1 MKKDARMQKP
11 NSWGRAGRAAAV
23 VATSLLVGG
32 AAGSVVAGDW
42 KEEAISPVTNPVFFE
57 DPQIHSEIR
66 PIFAWH
72 NIDKD
77 LGLGGG
83 DAQLYALQARWAV
96 TDRLAIIAV
105 KDGYLDID
113 TPAYR
118 DHGWA
123 DISAGVKYA
132 VIDDRE
138 NEFIVTPGLTFEF
151 PTGNDEVFQ
160 GNGDGT
166 WNPFIS
172 VGKGFGKLRLM
183 ANIGGIIPNDQDEET
198 TQLRY
203 SAQIDY
209 TTCRYFVPF
218 VSWNAFTVLDQG
230 DGFATK
236 FEGFDLFNF
245 GAQNAEG
252 VTQSVLGVGFR
263 SQLAER
269 IFLGA
274 AYEFPISSPEGLFE
288 DRFTVDLILRF

>member
-1 MKKDARMQKP
+1 MKKDSRMQQSI
-11 NSWGRAGRAAAV
+11 SWDRGGRVAV
-23 VATSLLVGG
+23 GLATSVLFACTSGI
-32 AAGSVVAGDW
+32 ATAGDW

-105 KDGYLDID
+105 KDGYLNID
-113 TPAYR
+113 TPAY
-118 DHGWA
+118 DDNGWA
-123 DISAGVKYA
+123 DISAGFKYA
-132 VIDDRE
+132 IIDDKE
-138 NEFIVTPGLTFEF
+138 NEIIVTPGLTFEF

-172 VGKGFGKLRLM
+172 AAKGFGKLRLM
-183 ANIGGIIPNDQDEET
+183 ANIGGIIPMDQDEET

-209 TTCRYFVPF
+209 TTCQYFIPF

-230 DGFATK
+230 DGFATN

-245 GAQNAEG
+245 GAQRAEG
-252 VTQSVLGVGFR
+252 ETQSVLGVGFR
-263 SQLAER
+263 SYLTQR
-269 IFLGA
+269 ILLGA

-288 DRFTVDLILRF
+288 NRFTVDLIFRF